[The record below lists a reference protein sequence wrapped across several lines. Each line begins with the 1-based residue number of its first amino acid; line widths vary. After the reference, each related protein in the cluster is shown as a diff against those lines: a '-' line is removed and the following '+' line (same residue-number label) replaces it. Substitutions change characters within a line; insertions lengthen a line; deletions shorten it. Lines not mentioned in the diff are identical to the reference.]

1 MMKDFKSTIKEARL
15 ANKVGLRRLA
25 DSIGISASYLSEVEG
40 DIKPAPSD
48 DIVVKLAG
56 ALQLDVEN
64 LRELARI
71 SRIKYKPENIKN
83 VFGNNIE
90 LARSFLREVEKAS
103 DKELEL
109 AMEAFIKSIKEA
121 KGFD

>member
-40 DIKPAPSD
+40 GIKPAPSD
-48 DIVVKLAG
+48 DIVLKLAG
-56 ALQLDVEN
+56 ALHLDVEN

-83 VFGNNIE
+83 VFGSNTE
-90 LARSFLREVEKAS
+90 LAISFLREAENAS

-109 AMEAFIKSIKEA
+109 AMEAFIKSIKGG
-121 KGFD
+121 KGL